1 MSENGDFTS
10 LLYIFRPLSRWWF
23 QFFLNFHSYL
33 GKIPILTSIFF
44 KWVGSTTNYI
54 MYIYIT
60 GRLLAFDI
68 LVLSCF
74 EAEILTDAD
83 SNCRVLAATKTG
95 ETGDRV
101 KYGCHMKSPPT
112 SSFLFRKSHQ
122 IRP

>member
-1 MSENGDFTS
+1 MVV
-10 LLYIFRPLSRWWF
+10 
-23 QFFLNFHSYL
+23 
-33 GKIPILTSIFF
+33 SIFF
-44 KWVGSTTNYI
+44 KFSLLLGEDSHFDEHIFQMGRFNHQLHYV
-54 MYIYIT
+54 YIYIT